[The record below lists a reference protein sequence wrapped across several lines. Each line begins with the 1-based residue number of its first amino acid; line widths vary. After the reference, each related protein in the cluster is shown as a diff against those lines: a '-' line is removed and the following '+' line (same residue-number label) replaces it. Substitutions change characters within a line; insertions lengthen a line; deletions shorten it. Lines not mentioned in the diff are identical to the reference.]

1 MIHFET
7 HGIFLRLFGLRS
19 SDLFVIRIHAHVF
32 RKRSFFVCVCRQP
45 FLPCPVIEKPA
56 FKSMIVL
63 LRRGR
68 QRQAFVS
75 RSFYAIDRLPVY
87 IKCDRVFRSDRR
99 FVFEVIRIHAH
110 VFRKRSFFVC
120 VCRQPFLPCPVI
132 EKPAFK
138 SMIVLLRRGR
148 QRQAFVSRSFYAIDR
163 LPVYIKCDRVF
174 RSDRRFVFEV
184 IRIDVDVL
192 SIPVRQKYPLS
203 IHPSIYPYPKT
214 SP

>member
-1 MIHFET
+1 MIHFEN

-99 FVFEVIRIHAH
+99 FVFEVIRI
-110 VFRKRSFFVC
+110 
-120 VCRQPFLPCPVI
+120 
-132 EKPAFK
+132 
-138 SMIVLLRRGR
+138 
-148 QRQAFVSRSFYAIDR
+148 
-163 LPVYIKCDRVF
+163 
-174 RSDRRFVFEV
+174 
-184 IRIDVDVL
+184 DVDVFRQYL
-192 SIPVRQKYPLS
+192 SDKS
-203 IHPSIYPYPKT
+203 ILCQFILPYTLIRKPALERKSFFLGRCGHRYFFVAVSFYRINEFIAVIKRYRVFFRNFRFGVASGKNT
-214 SP
+214 DGQHEAHHHA